1 MLRAPFVNPTIKIT
15 RPIGKVKII
24 SKGVEPMAVLSL
36 NASSTKIDATRL
48 KSKGE
53 NPKIT
58 PPSTSGD
65 LRSF

>member
-1 MLRAPFVNPTIKIT
+1 MNPTMKMT

-24 SKGVEPMAVLSL
+24 SNGVEPMAVLSL

-48 KSKGE
+48 KSRGE

>member
-1 MLRAPFVNPTIKIT
+1 MKMT
-15 RPIGKVKII
+15 RPIGNVKII
-24 SKGVEPMAVLSL
+24 SKGVEPRAVLSL
-36 NASSTKIDATRL
+36 NALSTKIDATRL

-58 PPSTSGD
+58 PPTTSGD